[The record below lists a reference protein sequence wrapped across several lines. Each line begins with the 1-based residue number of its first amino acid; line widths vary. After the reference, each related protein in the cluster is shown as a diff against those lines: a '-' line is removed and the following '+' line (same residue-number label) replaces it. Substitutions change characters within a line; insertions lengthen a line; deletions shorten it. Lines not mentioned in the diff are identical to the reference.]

1 MYGLVN
7 MRKITK
13 TLVTAGVLT
22 AVAIGLSG
30 GVAAADR
37 PFGLGT
43 LATAE
48 QVAGWDIDVRPDG
61 KDAPIGSGTAA
72 DGEEIYAERCAGC
85 HGDFGEGVD
94 RWPVLAGGHGSLV
107 SADPVKTVGSYWP
120 YASTVYD
127 YVYRAMPFG
136 EAQSLT
142 HDETY
147 QVVAYILYMN
157 DVIDDEFEL
166 SNKTIG
172 TVKMPNRDGFML
184 PDPRPDGQ
192 PTGAPCMTDCKVS
205 TKIIGRARII
215 DVTPDKQ

>member
-1 MYGLVN
+1 MFGLVK
-7 MRKITK
+7 MRRVAK
-13 TLVTAGVLT
+13 TMVNTGVVAGF
-22 AVAIGLSG
+22 AMALSG
-30 GVAAADR
+30 TAMAAER
-37 PFGLGT
+37 PFNLGT

-48 QVAGWDIDVRPDG
+48 QIAGWDIDVRPDG
-61 KDAPIGSGTAA
+61 KGAPIGSGTAA
-72 DGEEIYAERCAGC
+72 DGEEVYAERCGSC
-85 HGDFGEGVD
+85 HGDFGEGID
-94 RWPVLAGGHGSLV
+94 RWLILAGGLGSLV
-107 SADPVKTVGSYWP
+107 TDDPVKTVGSYWP

-147 QVVAYILYMN
+147 QVVAYILYMS
-157 DVIDDEFEL
+157 DVIDDEFVL
-166 SNKTIG
+166 SNETIG
-172 TVKMPNRDGFML
+172 SVKMPNQNGFML

-192 PTGAPCMTDCKVS
+192 LVSAPCMQNCEVP

>member
-1 MYGLVN
+1 MYGLVKT
-7 MRKITK
+7 RRFTK
-13 TLVTAGVLT
+13 TSVTTSVFAGF
-22 AVAIGLSG
+22 AIALSG
-30 GVAAADR
+30 TAIAAER
-37 PFGLGT
+37 PFGLGA

-48 QVAGWDIDVRPDG
+48 QIAGWDIDVRPDG
-61 KDAPIGSGTAA
+61 KGAPIGSGTAA
-72 DGEEIYAERCAGC
+72 DGEEVYAERCAGC

-94 RWPVLAGGHGSLV
+94 RWPILAGGLGSLV
-107 SADPVKTVGSYWP
+107 TADPVKTVGSYWP

-147 QVVAYILYMN
+147 QVVAYILNMS
-157 DVIDDEFEL
+157 DVIDDEFVL
-166 SNKTIG
+166 SNETIG
-172 TVKMPNRDGFML
+172 SVKMPNQSGFML

-192 PTGAPCMTDCKVS
+192 LASAPCMQTCEVS

>member
-1 MYGLVN
+1 MYGLVK
-7 MRKITK
+7 MRHFAKSMVATG
-13 TLVTAGVLT
+13 VFAGF
-22 AVAIGLSG
+22 AMALSG
-30 GVAAADR
+30 SVNAADR

-48 QVAGWDIDVRPDG
+48 QIAGWDIDVRPDG
-61 KDAPIGSGTAA
+61 KGAPIGSGTAA
-72 DGEEIYAERCAGC
+72 DGEEVYAERCAGC

-94 RWPVLAGGHGSLV
+94 RWPVLAGGLGSLV
-107 SADPVKTVGSYWP
+107 TADPVKTVGSYWP

-157 DVIDDEFEL
+157 DVIDDEFAL
-166 SNKTIG
+166 SNETIG
-172 TVKMPNRDGFML
+172 SVKMPNQNGFML

-192 PTGAPCMTDCKVS
+192 LASAPCMQNCEVS

>member
-1 MYGLVN
+1 MYDLVK
-7 MRKITK
+7 MRHISK
-13 TLVTAGVLT
+13 TLVNTGVFAGF
-22 AVAIGLSG
+22 AMALSG
-30 GVAAADR
+30 TAIPAER

-48 QVAGWDIDVRPDG
+48 QIAGWDIDVRPDG
-61 KDAPIGSGTAA
+61 KGAPIGSGTAA
-72 DGEEIYAERCAGC
+72 DGEEVYAERCAGC

-94 RWPVLAGGHGSLV
+94 RWPILAGGLGSLV
-107 SADPVKTVGSYWP
+107 TDDPVKTVGSYWP

-147 QVVAYILYMN
+147 QVVAYILNMS
-157 DVIDDEFEL
+157 DVIDDEFVL
-166 SNKTIG
+166 SNETIG
-172 TVKMPNRDGFML
+172 SVKMPNANGFML

-192 PTGAPCMTDCKVS
+192 LASAPCMQNCEVP

>member
-1 MYGLVN
+1 MYDLVK
-7 MRKITK
+7 MRYVAK
-13 TLVTAGVLT
+13 TLVTTGVVAGF
-22 AVAIGLSG
+22 AMALSG
-30 GVAAADR
+30 TATAAER
-37 PFGLGT
+37 PFGLGA

-48 QVAGWDIDVRPDG
+48 QIAGWDIDVRPDG
-61 KDAPIGSGTAA
+61 KGAPIGSGTAA
-72 DGEEIYAERCAGC
+72 DGEEIYAERCASC

-94 RWPVLAGGHGSLV
+94 RWPILAGGLGSLITD
-107 SADPVKTVGSYWP
+107 DPVKTVGSYWP

-147 QVVAYILYMN
+147 QVVAYILYMS
-157 DVIDDEFEL
+157 DVIDDEFVL
-166 SNKTIG
+166 SNETIG
-172 TVKMPNRDGFML
+172 SVKMPNQNGFML

-192 PTGAPCMTDCKVS
+192 LASAPCMQNCEVP

-215 DVTPDKQ
+215 DVTPDKE